1 MNFKQT
7 LNQILIKN
15 QDIYKIHTI
24 DDLYNEFLKYG
35 YEFSSD
41 EFYKDFIEFF
51 SFIFKNEIEA
61 LSDIG
66 LMKLSGG
73 ATNFSKKISAS
84 ILSLAMIAGTANTL
98 QVGTN
103 SSFNNKYIHQ
113 KENSEKSKAQKVL
126 DYTKELASKI
136 MNNSDL
142 KAAFYG
148 LLTIGIPVAV
158 ICIILLI
165 RTADSPKKAILN
177 FKTGIENTKENYKNS
192 IIELYVA
199 THNKL
204 LELSKIKNT
213 SEIQSPNISCD
224 ETEEGLKQALKE
236 KAQIFT
242 HQKYYKDLLKVID
255 EIKFEEVEKK
265 EEPKATEHQ
274 VQHEIPKNETIKN
287 AENQTIIL
295 KADHTDQSALVTYNN
310 ISENIEDNIF
320 KDTQF
325 NENEKEWIK
334 FLAGQGDS
342 CAQQRF
348 KNCAEFLKWETSKN
362 SKMESKHDYVQ
373 IVFPTAEQSRYS
385 NDDLY
390 FDRLGKDKWT
400 NFFTKNKNIFEKIR
414 YNLNLRLIHMLKFW
428 GFEVNI
434 NHKTQKIESLSV
446 DTSKSVVFDNGDHNQ
461 KRFTRVLH
469 CLRLFGLN
477 DEYKLLIDIVKKAK
491 QNNKLTNTTYGYYT
505 GTKNTM
511 CLIEDYKL
519 DLTHN

>member
-1 MNFKQT
+1 
-7 LNQILIKN
+7 
-15 QDIYKIHTI
+15 
-24 DDLYNEFLKYG
+24 
-35 YEFSSD
+35 
-41 EFYKDFIEFF
+41 
-51 SFIFKNEIEA
+51 
-61 LSDIG
+61 
-66 LMKLSGG
+66 MKLSGG

-148 LLTIGIPVAV
+148 LLTIGIPAAV

-204 LELSKIKNT
+204 LELSKIKTNK
-213 SEIQSPNISCD
+213 IQSSDISCD
-224 ETEEGLKQALKE
+224 DTEEKLKQALKE
-236 KAQIFT
+236 KAQIFKD
-242 HQKYYKDLLKVID
+242 QPYYQDLINIIN
-255 EIKFEEVEKK
+255 EIKFKEVEKK
-265 EEPKATEHQ
+265 EEPKATENQTHQ
-274 VQHEIPKNETIKN
+274 EIPKQKPVNNEEHNK
-287 AENQTIIL
+287 IIL
-295 KADHTDQSALVTYNN
+295 TTETEKPENLKEYKNVDVN
-310 ISENIEDNIF
+310 ITNDTF
-320 KDTQF
+320 KEIPFDA
-325 NENEKEWIK
+325 NEKEWIK

-342 CAQQRF
+342 CTQQRF
-348 KNCAEFLKWETSKN
+348 KDCSKFLTWDTSGN
-362 SKMESKHDYVQ
+362 SMMESKHDYVQ

-390 FDRLGKDKWT
+390 FDRLGKECWVK
-400 NFFTKNKNIFEKIR
+400 FFENNKNIFKKIR

-428 GFEVNI
+428 GFQVNI
-434 NHKTQKIESLSV
+434 NNETHKIESLSV
-446 DTSKSVVFDNGDHNQ
+446 DTSNSVVFINRDHNQ
-461 KRFTRVLH
+461 QRFTRVLH

-491 QNNKLTNTTYGYYT
+491 QNNKLTDTTYGYYI
-505 GTKNTM
+505 GTENTM
-511 CLIEDYKL
+511 RLIEDYKL